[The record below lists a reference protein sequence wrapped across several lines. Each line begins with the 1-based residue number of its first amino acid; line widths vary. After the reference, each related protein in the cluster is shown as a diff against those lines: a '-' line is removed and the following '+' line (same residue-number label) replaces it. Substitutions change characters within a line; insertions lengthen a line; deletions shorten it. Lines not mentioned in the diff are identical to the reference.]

1 MWKYF
6 QKICV
11 FLVISFIVN
20 LFCFLIKSSFLIDFL
35 KKDIVII
42 MTTLLAINITTTG
55 IILLRLKELGD
66 FEKLVVSVNKI
77 KKSLRNAIKEQIIL
91 ICLSVLILSISS
103 SSYVNENISLY
114 IFLNTLL
121 VAIFINTIYI
131 LWDTAGA
138 IFDLN

>member
-11 FLVISFIVN
+11 FLVASFIIN

-42 MTTLLAINITTTG
+42 MITLLAINITTTG
-55 IILLRLKELGD
+55 IILLRLKELSV
-66 FEKLVVSVNKI
+66 FQKLVVSLDKI
-77 KKSLRNAIKEQIIL
+77 KKSLRNAVKEQIIL

-103 SSYVNENISLY
+103 SSYVNENIYLSL
-114 IFLNTLL
+114 FLHTLL
-121 VAIFINTIYI
+121 VATFINTLYI